1 MSAGVK
7 VQIQG
12 RNWLN
17 SDSFTLAVEPLDN
30 APSAALPSQITIDAD
45 NKNAQVPVN
54 VSALPGDGSYEYHIH
69 QETGS
74 IPGLTYDQSTAT
86 LTITLTTDAAQ
97 LHRIATAQWTD
108 SEGSKIDTAVFTN
121 TYRAKPATV
130 RLTAFKHLEGRD
142 LEAGEFT
149 FHLYDGKSGHEAG
162 SASNDAR
169 GGIAF
174 TNLALDQPGDYHYT
188 IREDQGSLPGI
199 TYDQHAATV
208 DIHVTDDLNGQL
220 QAAVT
225 SKDTTFTNTYRAKP
239 DKPDNSDNPDNSGG
253 HDKPNLPVKPNK
265 PGESNNAPNKT
276 DQTSSNSQKPAP
288 GNQSSSDQAK
298 SSTNSQTLAASGA
311 DIVMP
316 VALTVGTAVLGLAL
330 MCLLRH
336 RRDQD
341 TDLG

>member
-1 MSAGVK
+1 M
-7 VQIQG
+7 
-12 RNWLN
+12 
-17 SDSFTLAVEPLDN
+17 
-30 APSAALPSQITIDAD
+30 
-45 NKNAQVPVN
+45 PVN

-97 LHRIATAQWTD
+97 LHRAAKTQWTD
-108 SEGSKIDTAVFTN
+108 SKGSKIDTAVFTN
-121 TYRAKPATV
+121 TYRARPATV
-130 RLTAFKHLEGRD
+130 SITAVKHLDGRG
-142 LEAGEFT
+142 LKAGEFS
-149 FHLYDGKSGHEAG
+149 FRLWDKDKGKLDE
-162 SASNDAR
+162 ASNDAQ
-169 GGIAF
+169 GKIAF
-174 TNLALDQPGDYHYT
+174 KPLILDRAGEYT
-188 IREDQGSLPGI
+188 YSVNEVQGSLPGI
-199 TYDQHAATV
+199 AYDTNEAKITV
-208 DIHVTDDLNGQL
+208 HVTDDQQGQL
-220 QAAVT
+220 QAAI
-225 SKDTTFTNTYRAKP
+225 DGNNPTFTNTYRARPDKP
-239 DKPDNSDNPDNSGG
+239 DKPDNPDDPGNSGK
-253 HDKPNLPVKPNK
+253 HNKLNQPVEPSK

-298 SSTNSQTLAASGA
+298 SSTNSQALAASGA

-316 VALTVGTAVLGLAL
+316 VALTVGTAVLDMAL